1 MWSEENMHLDQSVA
15 AYGHH
20 AILILNRSQVKSG
33 GQPHKL
39 SHSQIQ
45 IQFNT
50 NTNICG
56 HLPS

>member
-20 AILILNRSQVKSG
+20 AILILNRGQVKSG
-33 GQPHKL
+33 GHPHKL

-45 IQFNT
+45 IQLQT
-50 NTNICG
+50 QIQKMQI
-56 HLPS
+56 SS

>member
-33 GQPHKL
+33 GHPHKL

-45 IQFNT
+45 IQ
-50 NTNICG
+50 
-56 HLPS
+56 